1 MGKKSEK
8 PVKEKIRTQFPK
20 YSGFFFS
27 PPKRGR
33 NTRRMQKEI
42 WAGATR

>member
-8 PVKEKIRTQFPK
+8 PPKEKIRAQFQK
-20 YSGFFFS
+20 YFGFVFS